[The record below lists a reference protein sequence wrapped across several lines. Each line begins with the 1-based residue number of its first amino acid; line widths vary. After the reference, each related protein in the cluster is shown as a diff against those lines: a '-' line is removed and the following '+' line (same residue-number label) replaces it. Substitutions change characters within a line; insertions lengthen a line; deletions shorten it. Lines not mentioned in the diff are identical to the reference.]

1 MKFLWFLPPGATTNG
16 STPARAASRSVR
28 VSPVSHQWTPPRLAR
43 LPDRVA
49 QTVDQFGFHAVAPTG
64 GHCEDARP
72 VTAALIS
79 ATDRLTFLVAF
90 RPGAVL
96 PVLSAQMVSTFGQLS
111 GGRVLLNVVG
121 GDNDEQRGHG
131 DNLSKYER
139 CARARESFGS
149 PGRWATASR

>member
-1 MKFLWFLPPGATTNG
+1 MVSAARGDDERLDASSCGVSIG
-16 STPARAASRSVR
+16 SGESGQSSVDSGHRDASLEYLTAS
-28 VSPVSHQWTPPRLAR
+28 PRL
-43 LPDRVA
+43 
-49 QTVDQFGFHAVAPTG
+49 VDQLGFHAVAPTG
-64 GHCEDARP
+64 GHCEDAWL

-121 GDNDEQRGHG
+121 GDNDEQCGYG

>member
-16 STPARAASRSVR
+16 SPGVPSVR

-43 LPDRVA
+43 VPDRVA
-49 QTVDQFGFHAVAPTG
+49 QTVDQFGFHAVLTPTG
-64 GHCEDARP
+64 GHCEDARL

-79 ATDRLTFLVAF
+79 ATERLTFRVAF

-121 GDNDEQRGHG
+121 GDNDEQCGYG
-131 DNLSKYER
+131 DNLPKYER

-149 PGRWATASR
+149 PGRWATASRRR